1 MQYFFASIFVT
12 VFLQQYSHGRFSLWY
27 AKDCAMLLENTD
39 KGNEGK
45 EELMVT
51 IREAAVE
58 DAQDIYDLYLEVM
71 NYDYPVKKMKEMIDV
86 VSKDS
91 GNYVFVAAKQDKVV
105 GVAEV
110 VIKYSIHKD
119 SYLIINTLA
128 VCSAYQGKGIGS
140 QMLSYIEAFSRKK
153 GLSSVTVGSQFK
165 RVDAHHFYQ
174 NNGFEIVKEHKI
186 FVKKVYSSGHS

>member
-1 MQYFFASIFVT
+1 
-12 VFLQQYSHGRFSLWY
+12 
-27 AKDCAMLLENTD
+27 MLLENTD

-91 GNYVFVAAKQDKVV
+91 GNYIFVAAKQDKVV

-128 VCSAYQGKGIGS
+128 VRSAYQGKGIGS

-165 RVDAHHFYQ
+165 RVDTHHFYQ

-186 FVKKVYSSGHS
+186 FVKKVYPYGHL